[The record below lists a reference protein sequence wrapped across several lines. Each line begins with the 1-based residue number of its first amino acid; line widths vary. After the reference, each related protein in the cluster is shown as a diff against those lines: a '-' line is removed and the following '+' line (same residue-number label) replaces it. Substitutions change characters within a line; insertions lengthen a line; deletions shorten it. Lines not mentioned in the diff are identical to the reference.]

1 MQCQSIL
8 TLSKNKT
15 NNVRKQQQFTTE
27 ANLAVFNGEQRGCS
41 FHYDSTGDSHGS
53 SVTVVFK
60 KLR

>member
-1 MQCQSIL
+1 MSEHTYTFQKQ
-8 TLSKNKT
+8 
-15 NNVRKQQQFTTE
+15 NNVRKQRQFSTE
-27 ANLAVFNGEQRGCS
+27 TNLAVFNGEQRGCS